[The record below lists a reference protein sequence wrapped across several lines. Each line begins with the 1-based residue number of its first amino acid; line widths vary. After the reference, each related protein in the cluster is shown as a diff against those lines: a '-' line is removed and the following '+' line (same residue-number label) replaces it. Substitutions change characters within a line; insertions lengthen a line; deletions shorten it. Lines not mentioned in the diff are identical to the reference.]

1 VAGFVLPAA
10 RRLRI
15 NSYGM
20 QTPIDFSK
28 QLIKG
33 KVAEM
38 VFEQMFRRVEGYTV
52 IPFGYESIIPE
63 LVQYADRQDRNE
75 LIENVRNAPDF
86 ALVSHD
92 PKQVL
97 LVEVKYR
104 SHIDTAQAV
113 EIAKRIADRWKLAW
127 IFYATPQGFY
137 FDACADIERKGK
149 LSPLHARVIPTK
161 IQEEYQHLLREFV
174 KAPEGYN

>member
-1 VAGFVLPAA
+1 MF
-10 RRLRI
+10 
-15 NSYGM
+15 SKS

-33 KVAEM
+33 KVAEL

-63 LVQYADRQDRNE
+63 LIQYSDRVERAG
-75 LIENVRNAPDF
+75 LIENIRNAPDF

-92 PKQVL
+92 PKQVK

-104 SHIDTAQAV
+104 HQIDMEEVKETARKIHKQ
-113 EIAKRIADRWKLAW
+113 WKLAY
-127 IFYATPQGFY
+127 IFHATPKGFY
-137 FDACADIERKGK
+137 FDFCADIAGQQK
-149 LSPLHARVIPTK
+149 LTYLDEQIIPIN
-161 IQEEYQHLLREFV
+161 IQAEYLELLRQFV
-174 KAPEGYN
+174 